1 MSLGESVTLRFCFFF
16 NDPATTEIYT
26 LPLHDAL
33 PISQS
38 LMLLN
43 ITVAPVAPAILTPA
57 GSLIGK
63 VATWPGRTG
72 PTPASKD
79 LPLSCTS
86 TPATLTTKAL
96 GLRAF
101 NTGWLLADR
110 KSTRLNSSH

>member
-72 PTPASKD
+72 PTPAS
-79 LPLSCTS
+79 
-86 TPATLTTKAL
+86 
-96 GLRAF
+96 
-101 NTGWLLADR
+101 DR
-110 KSTRLNSSH
+110 KSTRLNSSHGYISYAVFCLKKTRSKSAKITDERAMPTPLS